1 MVRTHPQSK
10 AACKHF
16 PWNLYKTICQI
27 VFQEFMVNAV
37 ILHSTFIRFSV
48 VHIQAVETKNR
59 LFAFNEV
66 GGWKGIRTDSAS
78 TNVV

>member
-1 MVRTHPQSK
+1 MLS
-10 AACKHF
+10 
-16 PWNLYKTICQI
+16 
-27 VFQEFMVNAV
+27 FMVHAV

-48 VHIQAVETKNR
+48 VQMQAVETIEQIIN
-59 LFAFNEV
+59 AFNEV